1 MIRINCK
8 RKGSTGEREL
18 VSILQRAGYAD
29 AHRSDQRY
37 VGGLHNPDVGGMPGV
52 HLEVKRAER
61 FNVYDALDQA
71 TRDADGQAVPVVAH
85 RRNNRSWVVCLW
97 LEDWLRTQPPLV

>member
-1 MIRINCK
+1 MNAK
-8 RKGSTGEREL
+8 RKGSAGEREL
-18 VSILQRAGYAD
+18 ASILQRAGYAD

-85 RRNNRSWVVCLW
+85 RRNNRPWVVCLW